1 MKFSSQCCSKFV
13 IEKIAE
19 QNGSTKGGVNKIKT
33 YKQTYTNADLEKQ
46 LLAFYAMQLGSS
58 LSAFCKEHTIPKSS
72 FHRHFKESG
81 LSNLQAME
89 KPIEMAK
96 ATLVSYFL
104 TMEKNTEK
112 RTETA
117 SEANCYLTDQQE
129 LAIVQIAKL
138 LGMMGEGITRLDIHR
153 MILEVLNIDEDERT
167 RYECSEKVVDRLLK
181 KHKELVKLVSAGSLD
196 PARAKK
202 ANTQTR
208 DAMFKK
214 LDSYI
219 RNLYAMKRIPW
230 KRAKKV
236 PRNVIYNM
244 DEVGTDTTK
253 RRAKVIANA
262 EEMMRHFQITPEG
275 DGKMNMHIT
284 ACITTRADGELH
296 NFCSTPQ
303 VDWWGGGVSADCC
316 V

>member
-1 MKFSSQCCSKFV
+1 MTFPFTSPKCSKFV
-13 IEKIAE
+13 IEKLHGTV
-19 QNGSTKGGVNKIKT
+19 GSRSNAPKQRT

-46 LLAFYAMQLGSS
+46 LLAFYAMEIGSS
-58 LSAFCKEHTIPKSS
+58 LSAFCKKSTIPKST

-81 LSNLQAME
+81 LSTLQALE
-89 KPIEMAK
+89 KPLEIAK
-96 ATLVSYFL
+96 ASLVPYFL
-104 TMEKNTEK
+104 EVEKNLGK
-112 RTETA
+112 RTESA
-117 SEANCYLTDQQE
+117 SDANCYLTNQQE

-167 RYECSEKVVDRLLK
+167 RYECTEKVLDRLLK
-181 KHKELVKLVSAGSLD
+181 RNKELVKLVSAGSLD

-202 ANTQTR
+202 ANKQTR

-214 LDSYI
+214 LDAYI

-230 KRAKKV
+230 KRAKEV
-236 PRNVIYNM
+236 PRQVIYNM

-253 RRAKVIANA
+253 RRAKVIASA

-284 ACITTRADGELH
+284 ACITTRADGESWL
-296 NFCSTPQ
+296 
-303 VDWWGGGVSADCC
+303 WK
-316 V
+316 

>member
-1 MKFSSQCCSKFV
+1 MTLTFSKQECSKFV
-13 IEKIAE
+13 IKKLPGTV
-19 QNGSTKGGVNKIKT
+19 GSSTSAQKQRT

-46 LLAFYAMQLGSS
+46 LLAYYAMEIGSS
-58 LSAFCKEHTIPKSS
+58 LSAFCKKNTIPKTT

-81 LSNLQAME
+81 LSTLQALK
-89 KPIEMAK
+89 KPLEMAK
-96 ATLVSYFL
+96 ASLVPYFL
-104 TMEKNTEK
+104 DVEKNSGK
-112 RTETA
+112 RTESAT
-117 SEANCYLTDQQE
+117 EANCYLTKLQE

-167 RYECSEKVVDRLLK
+167 RYECTEKVVDRLLK
-181 KHKELVKLVSAGSLD
+181 RNKELVKLVSAGSLD

-202 ANTQTR
+202 ANKQTR

-214 LDSYI
+214 LDGYI
-219 RNLYAMKRIPW
+219 RNLYAMDRIPW
-230 KRAKKV
+230 KRAKDV

-253 RRAKVIANA
+253 RRAKVIASA

-284 ACITTRADGELH
+284 ACITTRADGKYI
-296 NFCSTPQ
+296 FF
-303 VDWWGGGVSADCC
+303 D
-316 V
+316 